1 MTKCLVIATAVLA
14 ACATAQTI
22 TAGPEAANHGTLI
35 SGSKF
40 GMDIGGAAAN
50 APAVLWDAGY
60 GYQGVATCT
69 EATRALFA
77 CHAGDTFMR
86 FQPVALDRKGA
97 VYLKLEDG
105 HVAAIGWDLKN
116 VPAEEG

>member
-1 MTKCLVIATAVLA
+1 MTKYLVIAAAVLA
-14 ACATAQTI
+14 ASATAQTI
-22 TAGPEAANHGTLI
+22 SGTEAAGQGTLI

-40 GMDIGGAAAN
+40 GMEIGGAAAD
-50 APAVLWDAGY
+50 ARATLWDAGY
-60 GYQGVATCT
+60 GYQGMAACT
-69 EATRALFA
+69 DATRALFA
-77 CHAGDTFMR
+77 CRAGDTFLR

-105 HVAAIGWDLKN
+105 RVAAIGWDLTN

>member
-1 MTKCLVIATAVLA
+1 MKYLVIAAAVLA
-14 ACATAQTI
+14 ASATAQTI
-22 TAGPEAANHGTLI
+22 LAGPEAAGQGTLI
-35 SGSKF
+35 SGSTF

-60 GYQGVATCT
+60 GYQGEIACT
-69 EATRALFA
+69 DATRALFA

-105 HVAAIGWDLKN
+105 HITAIGWDLTN